1 MSDLTIRVEDMN
13 GQQRTMQVNSS
24 WTYAQ
29 LHAQFVQMFGSAG
42 ELSVV
47 FGNKY
52 LSVGTQGTATLE
64 QLRFN
69 NNCVIR
75 VLQQMK
81 GGF

>member
-1 MSDLTIRVEDMN
+1 MSNLTIRVEDMN
-13 GQQRTMQVNSS
+13 GQQRTIQVNSS

-29 LHAQFVQMFGSAG
+29 LHNQFAQMFGGG
-42 ELSVV
+42 ELSVI

-52 LSVGTQGTATLE
+52 LSVVTQGTATLE
-64 QLRFN
+64 QLRFT

>member
-1 MSDLTIRVEDMN
+1 MSNLTIRVEDMN
-13 GQQRTMQVNSS
+13 GQQRTLQVNSS

-29 LHAQFVQMFGSAG
+29 LHNQFQQMFGQG
-42 ELSVV
+42 ELSVI

-52 LSVGTQGTATLE
+52 LSIGTQGAATLE
-64 QLRFN
+64 QLRLT